1 MRLSLP
7 ISFLAHA
14 GILLAGVIV
23 LPSPDSYKVEEQPSI
38 PVDIVEIS
46 DVSKRVAT
54 QKDAPKKTVDKPAPP
69 KVDQAKI
76 TKPAP
81 EPAKEVKVATK
92 EPAPAPEP
100 KVAEKPAPKAEQPP
114 DPKPLEELIK
124 KTEVTPEPKPQP
136 EPKKAEAKPV
146 PLPRVK
152 PKPPAD
158 FVSKEKKKKEP
169 AFNPDDIAALL
180 NKVPD
185 KQQAQ
190 AKVSD
195 VTGTPLPGKYTSF
208 TGSSDRLSAD
218 LVDWLRQQVER
229 CWTPPTGVREAQKL
243 VVRVHFTLNQ
253 DGSVL
258 SGPDVLNPVADPL
271 HQAAE
276 LSATRAVLM
285 CAPYQGLPL
294 DKYDAW
300 RDVILNFDPS
310 HMLATN

>member
-54 QKDAPKKTVDKPAPP
+54 EKDAAKTKAPDKPAPP
-69 KVDQAKI
+69 KVDQAET

-81 EPAKEVKVATK
+81 EPAKEVKVAVK

-100 KVAEKPAPKAEQPP
+100 KVAEKPAPEAVQPP
-114 DPKPLEELIK
+114 DPKPLEELIR
-124 KTEVTPEPKPQP
+124 KTEVKPEPKPQP
-136 EPKKAEAKPV
+136 EPKTVAEAKPV

-158 FVSKEKKKKEP
+158 FANKQKKAP

-185 KQQAQ
+185 KNQAPAQ
-190 AKVSD
+190 ASD

-258 SGPDVLNPVADPL
+258 SGPDVLNPVSDAL

-285 CAPYQGLPL
+285 CAPYEGLPP